1 MNRGDAVQSIAAMI
15 ASFAV
20 AFFVTAL
27 LRQPAPFPPTAR
39 TVPLRTHEKA
49 LAREGADL
57 RRMSRSHEPIEPAAA
72 GNVPAPKGWNTAIR
86 REYDIRVQAMV
97 VKKMRKA
104 RRELGLT
111 EAQLASYEMRLRDA
125 AERDPMLPLG
135 DWDKSDREALAPLL
149 DSLQH
154 ARYLE
159 RVQEGIEQ
167 ETRSETQVL
176 ARALSADPATAT
188 VVSQIL
194 REEGVV
200 HRDEFLTYL
209 GRPREAKELLVKVVA
224 AMDRVRVRTQPL
236 LSPEERERL
245 DRYFADETGTLEVI
259 VEEIQRAETALKN

>member
-1 MNRGDAVQSIAAMI
+1 MNRGGAVRSIAAMI
-15 ASFAV
+15 AAFAASFI
-20 AFFVTAL
+20 VTAL
-27 LRQPAPFPPTAR
+27 LRHPAPSSPTAR
-39 TVPLRTHEKA
+39 TVPRRAHEEA
-49 LAREGADL
+49 LAREVADL
-57 RRMSRSHEPIEPAAA
+57 RRMSRSHEPIVPAA
-72 GNVPAPKGWNTAIR
+72 GNAPAPKAWNTAIR

-111 EAQLASYEMRLRDA
+111 EAQLATYEIRLREA

-135 DWDKSDREALAPLL
+135 DWDKCDREALAPLL

-159 RVQEGIEQ
+159 RAQKGVEQ
-167 ETRSETQVL
+167 ETRSESRVL
-176 ARALSADPATAT
+176 AQALSANPATAA
-188 VVSQIL
+188 VVNQIL

-200 HRDEFLTYL
+200 HRDEFLTCFD
-209 GRPREAKELLVKVVA
+209 RPRDARELLGKVVA
-224 AMDRVRVRTQPL
+224 AMDRVRARAQPL

-245 DRYFADETGTLEVI
+245 DRHFADEAGTLEVI